1 MFDNSHDE
9 TAGAADWV
17 LDGGFSD
24 FADALVAK
32 GYTVRE
38 YRGVDKNG
46 DGAIRYYDDRQSANV
61 DTNEAIITYDAIK
74 DADVFVMAEANRPL
88 RQSEYAALK
97 QFVDSGKGLFLIADH
112 YNSDRNMNTWDSTE
126 VYDGYNRSTD
136 SQYNIGGVYGDM
148 RNPQSATSGWLDENF
163 GLRFRFNAIDC
174 KNGVSGI
181 RSASDSEGI
190 TNGVKPILMAAGST
204 LAITDPSKAKG
215 IIYFSSSDSPVKW
228 TSAADTGLYYGG
240 EAEGPYV
247 AISKPSAGKAAFI
260 GDSSPIEDNTPKYL
274 REDTGK
280 AKSTY
285 SGWTDTGNAATL
297 CVNIINWLS
306 TQESYTSFDGVNH
319 TKGTATPN
327 PMADVEKN
335 QTQSEPWA
343 TPSYDPWNTDTFAN
357 GSYGAPNASGGSS
370 GGSGSGSVSLAVYPA
385 YVYVNEPF
393 AIIDGGTG
401 TNPQFGAYNSSSG
414 AQIGQLLVNGNWTS
428 SGYNTI
434 SGTGPLA
441 ATARVAS
448 LASSTVLK
456 LKTSDTVYDKKTV
469 TGLSTGYGYIQG
481 AVSANTNDVVTA
493 SQNGVVLGTAQVDSS
508 DQVKIAVK
516 SGSGITLSVYSPNGT
531 KESDLSGTYTV
542 SNGATTT
549 ITGGSSSVPV
559 ASVSLDKTSL
569 SLNTGDSSTLTATV
583 YPTNA
588 TNQNVS
594 WSSSNTSVATVNNG
608 TVTAVAAG
616 TATITVTTEDG
627 NKTASCSVTV
637 TNPNVAVTSVGLDKT
652 SLSLNT
658 GDSSTLTATVYPTN
672 ATNQNVSWSSSNTSV
687 ATVNNGTVTAVAAG
701 TATITVT
708 TADGNKT
715 ASCSVTVTNPNV
727 AVTSVGLDKT
737 SLSLTAGN
745 SSTLTATV
753 YPTNATNQNV
763 TWSSSNTSVATVS
776 NGTVTAVAAGTAT
789 ITVTTADGNKT
800 ASCSVT
806 VTNPNV
812 AVTSVGLDKTS
823 LSLNTGDSST
833 LTATVY
839 PTNATNQNVSWSSSN
854 TSVATVN
861 NGTVTAVAAGTA
873 AITVTTADG
882 NKTASCSVT
891 VTNPSGSTVSLAV
904 YPAYVY
910 VNEPFAIIDGGT
922 AANPQFGAYNSSTGT
937 QIGQLLI
944 NGSWTSSGYN
954 TISGTGPLAATAR
967 VVSLA
972 SSTVLK
978 IRTSDSSTYDKQTV
992 TGLSSGYGYIQ
1003 GTVSANTNDVVTASQ
1018 NGVVLGTAQVDS
1030 GDQVKIAVKSGSGI
1044 TLSVYSPNG
1053 TKESDLPG
1061 TYTVSNGATTTISG
1075 SGNVA
1080 VTSVGL
1086 DKTSLSLTAGS
1097 SSALTATVYPTNAT
1111 NQNVTWSSSNTSVA
1125 TVNNG
1130 TVTAVAA
1137 GTATITVTTADG
1149 SKTASC
1155 SVTVTNPASGDTY
1168 EPNDTLSGAYAVS
1181 VGCSLNSYIYSSSDV
1196 DYYKFTVTSSGTHT
1210 ISLTNLPADYDIA
1223 LYDSQGSNID
1233 YSENSGTTSESMT
1246 DTLSAGTYYIEV
1258 TGYNGAHSTTTAY
1271 HLTIN

>member
-715 ASCSVTVTNPNV
+715 ASCSVTVTNSNV
-727 AVTSVGLDKT
+727 AVTSVSLDKT

-745 SSTLTATV
+745 
-753 YPTNATNQNV
+753 
-763 TWSSSNTSVATVS
+763 
-776 NGTVTAVAAGTAT
+776 
-789 ITVTTADGNKT
+789 
-800 ASCSVT
+800 
-806 VTNPNV
+806 
-812 AVTSVGLDKTS
+812 
-823 LSLNTGDSST
+823 SST